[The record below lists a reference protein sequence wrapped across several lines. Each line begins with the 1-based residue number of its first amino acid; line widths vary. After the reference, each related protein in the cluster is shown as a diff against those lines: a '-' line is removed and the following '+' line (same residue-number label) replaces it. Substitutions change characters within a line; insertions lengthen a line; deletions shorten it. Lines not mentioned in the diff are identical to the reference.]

1 MKQTLVTTILL
12 SGPPFV
18 GKTTILQ
25 RFYEM
30 LQNSQFL
37 EDRELIFGRTRFVD
51 RLFVGPIRID
61 ENRELYH
68 RFFAYG
74 GQDWLSTNRRIVLSK
89 IKPDFL
95 IFVAN
100 SQDVNAAG
108 DERLSYKMNQFY
120 WDEMQV
126 IENISERL
134 PQIFKAV
141 VINKMDLPGVVSYQ
155 RILSQLKIS
164 PSIVVDLDGTIEFPK
179 SMAGEKFTLENEKI
193 LELILSTSKAAI
205 FKTIAIN
212 GVNVDNLL
220 GFVLTLLGFLVQIK
234 ESLEV

>member
-1 MKQTLVTTILL
+1 MIKNREYFLKILQ
-12 SGPPFV
+12 FHYR
-18 GKTTILQ
+18 IYQIHLQ

-193 LELILSTSKAAI
+193 LDLILSTSKATV